1 MKSIYYELCSI
12 QERQQ
17 HYDGGVM
24 EVIITSDNLTTTTK
38 IEQEQ
43 RERER
48 ERESEICARI
58 VIIIRY

>member
-1 MKSIYYELCSI
+1 
-12 QERQQ
+12 
-17 HYDGGVM
+17 M

-48 ERESEICARI
+48 ERERESEICARI